1 MSTADEAAA
10 VEEAGGGLLPLKWD
24 QDLFELVVRGH
35 QFAGEWDAK
44 YPSQGQTTADAP
56 PEYITLFSDFFGE
69 GNFRLPATHFLGNI
83 LQYYSFHIS
92 QLSPMGMVHVRHFE
106 FVCRSH
112 GEEPT
117 VDKIGAFYQLQ
128 SNMGLFSFALHA
140 AKKILINPPKS
151 FHD

>member
-1 MSTADEAAA
+1 MRRRNTS
-10 VEEAGGGLLPLKWD
+10 
-24 QDLFELVVRGH
+24 RG
-35 QFAGEWDAK
+35 FPTSSEKATFDCR
-44 YPSQGQTTADAP
+44 P
-56 PEYITLFSDFFGE
+56 PTSWVTF
-69 GNFRLPATHFLGNI
+69 
-83 LQYYSFHIS
+83 LQYYSFHVS
-92 QLSPMGMVHVRHFE
+92 QLSPMGMVRVRHFE

-128 SNMGLFSFALHA
+128 RNMGLFSFALRA